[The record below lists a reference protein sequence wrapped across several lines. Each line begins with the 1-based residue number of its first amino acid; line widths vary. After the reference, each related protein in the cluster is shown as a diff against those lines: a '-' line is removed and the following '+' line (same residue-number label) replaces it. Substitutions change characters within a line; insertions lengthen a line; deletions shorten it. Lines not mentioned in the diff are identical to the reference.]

1 MSYSR
6 RCLRLLRGRES
17 RHATF
22 LSPNSI
28 ARQRQIH
35 NRAVSLEQD
44 SAMVSKPSGEDTVVC
59 YSKTSVS
66 LNLQQ
71 AQLQLVSWCLTSLS
85 STNIAISE
93 TKGQGWR
100 AIPTQY
106 RKASDILTSTLA
118 TFLFSSH
125 PKRERHW
132 EAHLNY
138 YASADNR
145 ERQPSH
151 HKTKLNK

>member
-1 MSYSR
+1 MSYGR

-85 STNIAISE
+85 VQILLYQRQKVRGGELSLPSIGRPAI
-93 TKGQGWR
+93 
-100 AIPTQY
+100 Y
-106 RKASDILTSTLA
+106 
-118 TFLFSSH
+118 
-125 PKRERHW
+125 
-132 EAHLNY
+132 
-138 YASADNR
+138 
-145 ERQPSH
+145 
-151 HKTKLNK
+151 